1 MSGAPSTPPQLKSAV
16 AHQSPQS
23 GAIKPFGA
31 VGLGITIN
39 GLPILNEEPD
49 LDAYYRAFVIGGNGA
64 FCVPARD
71 YRDFREA
78 IRDKL
83 VREIRFVA

>member
-1 MSGAPSTPPQLKSAV
+1 VGAAR
-16 AHQSPQS
+16 AD
-23 GAIKPFGA
+23 A

-39 GLPILNEEPD
+39 GLPILNEESD
-49 LDAYYRAFVIGGNGA
+49 LDAYYRASVIGGNGA

-83 VREIRFVA
+83 VREISFVA